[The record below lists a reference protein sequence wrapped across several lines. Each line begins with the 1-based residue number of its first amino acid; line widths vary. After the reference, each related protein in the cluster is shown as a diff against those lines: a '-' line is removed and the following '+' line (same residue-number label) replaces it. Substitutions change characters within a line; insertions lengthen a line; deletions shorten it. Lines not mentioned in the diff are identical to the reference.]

1 MNHKQIEQHVP
12 VLGMLHLVGGAF
24 SVLMGAF
31 VFLFLTG
38 IGNIAA
44 IEDPMAPRILTL
56 VGLSVGVLLVVLGL
70 PGMAAGYGLLKRRSW
85 ARGLAVA
92 VGVLNLVNVPI
103 GTLIGIYTL
112 VVLMQDEATEYF
124 AALKPV

>member
-1 MNHKQIEQHVP
+1 M
-12 VLGMLHLVGGAF
+12 
-24 SVLMGAF
+24 LMGAF

>member
-1 MNHKQIEQHVP
+1 MNRKQIEQHIP

-31 VFLFLTG
+31 VFLLLTG
-38 IGNIAA
+38 IGNIVA

-56 VGLSVGVLLVVLGL
+56 VGLSVGTLLVILGL

-92 VGVLNLVNVPI
+92 VGVLNLVNVPL

-124 AALKPV
+124 AVLKPA